1 MFTVVCP
8 IEYPLDH
15 TQGPEHGVRQIFDH
29 ARSNAPCILVIE
41 DLDSLVTSEVRSFL
55 LNELDGL
62 VSPLYHNVGHTP
74 DHLEGEQRRNSCHR
88 NDEPSGTYRRRYS

>member
-1 MFTVVCP
+1 MFTVCP
-8 IEYPLDH
+8 IEYRLDL

-62 VSPLYHNVGHTP
+62 VSPLYHNVKHTA
-74 DHLEGEQRRNSCHR
+74 DRFGGKQ
-88 NDEPSGTYRRRYS
+88 